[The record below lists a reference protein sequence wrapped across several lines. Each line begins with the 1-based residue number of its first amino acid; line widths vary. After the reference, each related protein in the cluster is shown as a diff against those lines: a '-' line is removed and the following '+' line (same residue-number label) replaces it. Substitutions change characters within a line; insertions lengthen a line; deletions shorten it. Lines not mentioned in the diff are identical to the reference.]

1 MRVVVMHSSCRRT
14 HELTVDYTK
23 LTSEARP
30 FYLARCNNAFP
41 MQMASQIL
49 RNAAALRHRVLN
61 FCERFELL
69 APVLLAPMAGSCPTG
84 LSAAVMGAG
93 GMGACG
99 AAQMAPDGI
108 TTWAQ
113 ELRKACGDGQHAP
126 FQMNLW
132 VPEPQPPTRDPA
144 HERDVRAFLS
154 RWAPA
159 AAPAD
164 AANGALQDFDAQCE
178 AVLACK
184 PAAISSIMGL
194 FPPAF
199 VQRCKQE
206 NIPWWAT
213 ATTVAEAVAAEA
225 AGADAIIVQGAEA
238 GGHRG
243 CFDHRVGEAQQV
255 GLMSL
260 LPTVAD
266 AVRVPIIAAGG
277 IADDRGVAAALF
289 LGASAVQC
297 GTAFLVADEA
307 GIPGAWRKAIAQ
319 TPPEGTRITRAF
331 SGRPGR
337 SIHTAYV
344 RAAADG
350 AAPAPAPYPIQ
361 RHLTAAMRLQAVA
374 NDDLDAGM
382 QAWAGQSASLTAPL
396 PAREIM
402 SRLWDRVPEQL
413 GWPME

>member
-1 MRVVVMHSSCRRT
+1 MSAQIIRRFD
-14 HELTVDYTK
+14 TVRT
-23 LTSEARP
+23 
-30 FYLARCNNAFP
+30 
-41 MQMASQIL
+41 
-49 RNAAALRHRVLN
+49 RVLN
-61 FCERFELL
+61 FMERYALR
-69 APVLLAPMAGSCPTG
+69 APVLLAPMAGSCPAG
-84 LSAAVMGAG
+84 LSAAVVAAG

-99 AAQMAPDGI
+99 AAQMAPDAI
-108 TTWAQ
+108 ASWAA
-113 ELRKACGDGQHAP
+113 ELRKACSDGDRAP

-132 VPEPQPPTRDPA
+132 VPEPHPPVRDPA

-154 RWAPA
+154 RWGPA
-159 AAPAD
+159 AAAD
-164 AANGALQDFDAQCE
+164 AAGTALQDFDSQCE
-178 AVLACK
+178 AILASK
-184 PAAISSIMGL
+184 PAAVSSIMGL
-194 FPPAF
+194 FPATF
-199 VQRCKQE
+199 VERCKQE

-213 ATTVAEAVAAEA
+213 ATTVGEAIAAEA

-243 CFDHRVGEAQQV
+243 CFDHRVGEVQQV
-255 GLMSL
+255 GLVSL

-266 AVRVPIIAAGG
+266 AVRVPVIAAGG
-277 IADDRGVAAALF
+277 IADDRGVAAALL

-307 GIPGAWRKAIAQ
+307 GIPGAWRKAIPQ
-319 TPPEGTRITRAF
+319 TLPDDARLTRAF

-337 SIHTAYV
+337 SINTAFV

-350 AAPAPAPYPIQ
+350 SAPAPAPYPVQ
-361 RHLTAAMRLQAVA
+361 RHLTVAMRQQAIA

-396 PAREIM
+396 PAREIV
-402 SRLWDRVPEQL
+402 SRLWERVPNQL